1 MQFSLHFKNILCLLF
16 ITVANS
22 NIINSQKASI
32 NGTVSDGEDLEI
44 LIGVNIQ
51 NQEQVG
57 TITDFNGK
65 YSLDL
70 SAGEHTLTFK
80 YIGYK
85 IVKKTVSVIKN
96 QQVLLDVVLFSEN
109 NQLDEMVISANKYE
123 EKLVK

>member
-1 MQFSLHFKNILCLLF
+1 MPFSLHFKKILWLLF

-51 NQEQVG
+51 NQEKVG

-70 SAGEHTLTFK
+70 SCSTTRYHHCSK
-80 YIGYK
+80 W
-85 IVKKTVSVIKN
+85 
-96 QQVLLDVVLFSEN
+96 
-109 NQLDEMVISANKYE
+109 
-123 EKLVK
+123 

>member
-1 MQFSLHFKNILCLLF
+1 MPFSNRFKKILWLLF
-16 ITVANS
+16 ILVANS
-22 NIINSQKASI
+22 TIINSQKASI

-51 NQEQVG
+51 NQEKVG

-70 SAGEHTLTFK
+70 SAGEHTLIFK

-85 IVKKTVSVIKN
+85 TVKKTN
-96 QQVLLDVVLFSEN
+96 CY
-109 NQLDEMVISANKYE
+109 ISSTRSA
-123 EKLVK
+123 